1 MKKIVLP
8 VMLLTCIVAGI
19 LHNNYKKQEKI
30 ETILAE
36 QTYLVPN
43 VIIDP
48 LFDPALY

>member
-1 MKKIVLP
+1 MKTIILP
-8 VMLLTCIVAGI
+8 VILLTCLVAGI
-19 LHNNYKKQEKI
+19 LHNDYRKQEKI

-36 QTYLVPN
+36 QTYMVPN